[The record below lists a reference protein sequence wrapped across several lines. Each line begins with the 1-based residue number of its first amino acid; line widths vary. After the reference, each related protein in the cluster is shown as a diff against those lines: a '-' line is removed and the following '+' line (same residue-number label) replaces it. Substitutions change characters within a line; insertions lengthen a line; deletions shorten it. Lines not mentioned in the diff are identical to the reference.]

1 MKLKL
6 NLALLSATFFAL
18 FISCSEVFAYQSG
31 EIPIGSKAPM
41 IDQKMQDISGRS
53 LSLSEVVQ
61 ENGLLVIF
69 SSNTCPWIMKWE
81 DRYIE
86 VSRISRENR
95 IGMIAL
101 NPNEN
106 YRDRGDGMDDMI
118 KRARKASYDFP
129 YVLDKDHLVAD
140 AFGASRTPYLF
151 LFNGELELV
160 YVGAIDD
167 NANDAASVKKHYI
180 KDAIEQL
187 ISGQQLSL
195 PSTKSL
201 GCSIKR
207 AG

>member
-1 MKLKL
+1 MKFKY
-6 NLALLSATFFAL
+6 NLSVLSATFL
-18 FISCSEVFAYQSG
+18 MLMISVTQVFAQQQR
-31 EIPIGSKAPM
+31 EISIGSKAPM
-41 IDQKMQDISGRS
+41 IDQKMQDVSGRS
-53 LSLSEVVQ
+53 LSLSEVAQ

-81 DRYIE
+81 DRYTEI
-86 VSRISRENR
+86 SRISRENR
-95 IGMIAL
+95 IGLIAI

-106 YRDRGDGMDDMI
+106 YRDKGDGMDDMI
-118 KRARKASYDFP
+118 KRARKARYDFP

-140 AFGASRTPYLF
+140 AFGATHTPYLF
-151 LFNGELELV
+151 LFNGAMELV

-167 NANDAASVKKHYI
+167 NANDAASVQQHYI
-180 KDAIEQL
+180 KDAINQL

-207 AG
+207 VG